1 VRVLDAT
8 FPQDKD
14 FRRVK
19 AEEVAEAETRFTGL
33 KQYLAAMIVF
43 CIAPRG
49 NPECTF
55 LPSEE
60 VAFLKAVPE
69 KDGDPGE
76 FMSL

>member
-1 VRVLDAT
+1 VKALDAS
-8 FPQDKD
+8 FPRDKD
-14 FRRVK
+14 FRKVK
-19 AEEVAEAETRFTGL
+19 PEVIAEPETRFIGL

-49 NPECTF
+49 SPECTF
-55 LPSEE
+55 LPNEE